1 MNRITSL
8 FERKAKNLLNVYFTA
23 GYPELHDTLPT
34 MKALEASGVDLIE
47 IGIPYSDPIAD
58 GPTIQESNGK
68 ALDNGMSLKL
78 LFEQLAEMR
87 KEVNVP
93 VILMGYVNPIEQFGM
108 EAFCQKCQEVGVDG
122 VILPDL
128 PMYEYLH
135 DYQDLFKRHGL
146 LNIFLITPQTSDE
159 RIRLID
165 QASEGFIY
173 MVSSASTTGAKTG
186 ISTDQ
191 EHYFERIAQMQLKN
205 PCLIGFGISDFQ
217 SFQKACEHASGAIVG
232 SAFIKASSGEGNVN
246 AKVKAF
252 VQKLLKN

>member
-1 MNRITSL
+1 
-8 FERKAKNLLNVYFTA
+8 
-23 GYPELHDTLPT
+23 
-34 MKALEASGVDLIE
+34 
-47 IGIPYSDPIAD
+47 
-58 GPTIQESNGK
+58 
-68 ALDNGMSLKL
+68 
-78 LFEQLAEMR
+78 MR
-87 KEVNVP
+87 KEVSLP

-135 DYQDLFKRHGL
+135 GYQELFKRHGL

-173 MVSSASTTGAKTG
+173 MVSSASTTGVKTG
-186 ISTDQ
+186 ISSDQ

-217 SFQKACEHASGAIVG
+217 SFQRL
-232 SAFIKASSGEGNVN
+232 VN
-246 AKVKAF
+246 TPV
-252 VQKLLKN
+252 VPL